1 MVYKEKCFLLNCAN
15 TVEVYVG
22 MWNE

>member
-1 MVYKEKCFLLNCAN
+1 MYMNYKGKCFLLNCAN

-22 MWNE
+22 M

>member
-1 MVYKEKCFLLNCAN
+1 MYMNYKGKCFLSNCTN

-22 MWNE
+22 M

>member
-1 MVYKEKCFLLNCAN
+1 MYMRYKGKCFLLNCAN

-22 MWNE
+22 M